1 MRDLKCR
8 GKRTDTGTWIEG
20 YYIHLH
26 ETTYCCTGSK
36 ERDRENEIHQIV
48 FEQMTDWGL
57 RHLRADVDPE
67 TVCQKVGP
75 FFEGD
80 IIDYMGARFLIEYDP
95 ATQAFIGRSLER
107 NSFVPLSKHIVELSD
122 VIGNRWDNPEL
133 LTK

>member
-1 MRDLKCR
+1 MREIVFR
-8 GKRTDTGTWIEG
+8 GKAIDGGKWEQGGIVHQTDFYGNPVDRYFIIDGTTTQDYDIG
-20 YYIHLH
+20 Y
-26 ETTYCCTGSK
+26 ETEVCQ
-36 ERDRENEIHQIV
+36 D
-48 FEQMTDWGL
+48 
-57 RHLRADVDPE
+57 
-67 TVCQKVGP
+67 TVSQKVGP